1 MVSLLPD
8 QQESIEK
15 TWAAMKRRVKYVL
28 MQGAT
33 GSGKSYI
40 ATAIIKRALNK
51 DRTVWFIVPRRELIR
66 QMAETF
72 QDFGIEHGYIAAGYE
87 FNPYSRAHICSLGT
101 LQGRL
106 DKLKAP
112 ALAFID
118 ETHYGSEGLDTVIK
132 WLKAAGTW
140 IIGLS
145 ATPWKMSGQGLGCWY
160 EEMIN
165 GPSVRWLIDNKRLS
179 EYRAFAPSHLDLS
192 GIKITAGDYA
202 KGQLAEKMEQDR
214 VLIGNA
220 VNHYKKNAADKLGI
234 TFCTSI
240 KHSQLMAQS
249 YRDSGVQAMHI
260 DGKTPDDERAKI
272 ARAFAKRE
280 IMQLCNAAL
289 LTFGYDLSSASG
301 IKGVCIQSMSDC
313 DPTLS
318 LAKQSQKWG
327 RNLRYDGTV
336 HTFFDHGNNIDV
348 HGLPCDDRDWSLE
361 DREKKQG
368 CGERVLPI
376 RQCSKCFFCHKPLPT
391 CPNCGEIY
399 PIQSREIESIEGEL
413 SEIDIAKQKKKERMQ
428 VGMAKTKADLWAIA
442 KERNYAPGWVY
453 HQAKLKNIQG

>member
-1 MVSLLPD
+1 MINLLPD
-8 QQESIEK
+8 QQESIDK
-15 TWAAMKRRVKYVL
+15 TWAAMQRRVKYVL

-40 ATAIIKRALNK
+40 ATAIIKRAMDK
-51 DRTVWFIVPRRELIR
+51 ERTVWFIVPRRELIR

-72 QDFGIEHGYIAAGYE
+72 NDFDIAYSFIAAEYE
-87 FNPYSRAHICSLGT
+87 FNPFSKAHICSLGT

-106 DKLKAP
+106 DKLTAP
-112 ALAFID
+112 ALAIID
-118 ETHYGSEGLDTVIK
+118 ETHFGSEGLDTVIQ

-145 ATPWKMSGQGLGCWY
+145 ATPWKMSGQGMGMWY
-160 EEMIN
+160 DEMIL

-179 EYRAFAPSHLDLS
+179 EYRAFAPSHVDLS

-202 KGQLAEKMEQDR
+202 KGQISEKMEQDR

-220 VNHYKKNAADKLGI
+220 VKHYKAHAIDKLGV

-240 KHSQLMAQS
+240 KHSQIMAEE
-249 YRDSGVQAMHI
+249 YRNQGISAAHI
-260 DGKTPDDERAKI
+260 DGKTPDDERRRI
-272 ARAFAKRE
+272 AIGLAKRE
-280 IMQLCNAAL
+280 LMQVTNASL

-327 RNLRYDGTV
+327 RNLRYDGTI

-348 HGLPCDDRDWSLE
+348 HGLPCDDRDWTLE
-361 DREKKQG
+361 DREKKKG
-368 CGERVLPI
+368 GTGDKSIAV
-376 RQCSKCFFCHKPLPT
+376 RQCPAPCFFCHKPAPM
-391 CPNCGEIY
+391 CPECGYIY
-399 PIQSREIESIEGEL
+399 PVDSRIIEEIEGEL
-413 SEIDIAKQKKKERMQ
+413 GEINLADQLARQKKEYEKKKYQ
-428 VGMAKTKADLWAIA
+428 LIAVAKKLGYDNPARWAI
-442 KERNYAPGWVY
+442 K
-453 HQAKLKNIQG
+453 KLKESK